1 MKKNTYLPSKRSK
14 IDSFLVMDVLQQ
26 SKLLEEN
33 GKKIFHL
40 ELGEPLNKTPLIV
53 QKEAK
58 RLINSEIP
66 GYTPSNGIFELRK
79 KISDYYKKIKNIE
92 IDSDQ
97 IFITTGSSG
106 AFILSFLACF
116 DPGDK
121 IAIFSP
127 VYPAYRNI
135 LKSLNLDVIE
145 IPSDKNNFGKI
156 DITKIKNFKD
166 LDGLVLSN
174 PNNPTGQVFSKKELK
189 FIYNFCEKQK
199 ITLISDEI
207 YHGIEYEKKTYSM
220 KIFGPNVLVVN
231 SFSKFFCM
239 PGWRLGW
246 VIVPKNLKG
255 SFLKLSQNLF
265 ISSSNIGQYSAI
277 KVFDCLEELEL
288 IVNNYKKGRDILI
301 KKLSEIKKIKF
312 FKPFGAFYL
321 YLNIEKTGMVSGEFV
336 KKILHETGVALTPG
350 NDFDK
355 INGDNF
361 VRVSFSNNYK
371 IVDIASDIFI
381 EWFEDNY

>member
-1 MKKNTYLPSKRSK
+1 MKKNTYLPSQRSK

-33 GKKIFHL
+33 GKKIYHL

-58 RLINSEIP
+58 RLINSQIP
-66 GYTPSNGIFELRK
+66 GYTPSNGIFDLRK
-79 KISDYYKKIKNIE
+79 RISDYYKKIKNIE

-121 IAIFSP
+121 VAIFSP

-145 IPSDKNNFGKI
+145 IPSNKSNFGKI

-174 PNNPTGQVFSKKELK
+174 PNNPTGQVFSKDELQ
-189 FIYNFCEKQK
+189 FIYNFCEKKK

-220 KIFGPNVLVVN
+220 KNFGPNVLVVN

-246 VIVPKNLKG
+246 VIVPRGLKR

-277 KVFDCLEELEL
+277 KVFDCLKELEL

-301 KKLSEIKKIKF
+301 NKLSKIKKIKF
-312 FKPFGAFYL
+312 FKPYGAFYL

-336 KKILHETGVALTPG
+336 KKILDETGVALTPG

-355 INGDNF
+355 INGDNS
-361 VRVSFSNNYK
+361 VRVSFSNDFK
-371 IVDIASDIFI
+371 IIEIASNILND
-381 EWFEDNY
+381 WFEENY

>member
-40 ELGEPLNKTPLIV
+40 ELGEPLNKTPLVV

-58 RLINSEIP
+58 RLINSQIP

-79 KISDYYKKIKNIE
+79 QISDYYKKIKNIE

-174 PNNPTGQVFSKKELK
+174 PNNPTGQVFSKDELK

-277 KVFDCLEELEL
+277 KVFDCLKELEL

-355 INGDNF
+355 INGDNS

-371 IVDIASDIFI
+371 IVDMASDILI
-381 EWFEDNY
+381 EWFEENY

>member
-1 MKKNTYLPSKRSK
+1 MKKNTYLPSQRSK

-33 GKKIFHL
+33 GKKIYHL

-58 RLINSEIP
+58 RLINSQIP
-66 GYTPSNGIFELRK
+66 GYTPSNGIFDLRK
-79 KISDYYKKIKNIE
+79 RISDYYKKIKNIE

-116 DPGDK
+116 DSGDK
-121 IAIFSP
+121 VAIFSP

-135 LKSLNLDVIE
+135 LKSLNLDVVE
-145 IPSDKNNFGKI
+145 IPSNKTNFGKI

-174 PNNPTGQVFSKKELK
+174 PNNPTGQVFSKDELQ
-189 FIYNFCEKQK
+189 FIYNFCEKKK

-207 YHGIEYEKKTYSM
+207 YHGIEYEKKTHSM

-246 VIVPKNLKG
+246 VVVPKGLKR

-277 KVFDCLEELEL
+277 KVFDCLKELEL

-301 KKLSEIKKIKF
+301 NKLSKIKKIKF
-312 FKPFGAFYL
+312 FKPYGAFYL

-336 KKILHETGVALTPG
+336 KKILDETGVALTPG

-355 INGDNF
+355 MNGDNS
-361 VRVSFSNNYK
+361 VRLSFSNDFK
-371 IVDIASDIFI
+371 TIEIASNILND
-381 EWFEDNY
+381 WFEENY

>member
-1 MKKNTYLPSKRSK
+1 MKKNTYLPSKRSQ

-33 GKKIFHL
+33 GKKIYHL
-40 ELGEPLNKTPLIV
+40 ELGEPLNRTPLIV

-58 RLINSEIP
+58 RLINSQIP
-66 GYTPSNGIFELRK
+66 GYTPSNGIFDLRK

-121 IAIFSP
+121 VAIFSP

-145 IPSDKNNFGKI
+145 IPSNKSNFGKI

-174 PNNPTGQVFSKKELK
+174 PNNPTGQVFSKDELQ
-189 FIYNFCEKQK
+189 FIYNFCEKKK

-220 KIFGPNVLVVN
+220 KNFGPNVLVVN

-246 VIVPKNLKG
+246 VIVPRGLKR

-277 KVFDCLEELEL
+277 KVFDCLKELEL

-301 KKLSEIKKIKF
+301 NKLSKIKKIKF
-312 FKPFGAFYL
+312 FKPYGAFYL

-336 KKILHETGVALTPG
+336 KKILDETGVALTPG

-355 INGDNF
+355 INGDNS
-361 VRVSFSNNYK
+361 VRISFSNDFK
-371 IVDIASDIFI
+371 IIEIASNILND
-381 EWFEDNY
+381 WFEENY

>member
-1 MKKNTYLPSKRSK
+1 MKKNTYLPSKRSQ

-33 GKKIFHL
+33 GKKIYHL

-58 RLINSEIP
+58 RLINSQIP
-66 GYTPSNGIFELRK
+66 GYTPSNGIFDLRK

-121 IAIFSP
+121 VAIFSP

-135 LKSLNLDVIE
+135 LKSLNLDVVE
-145 IPSDKNNFGKI
+145 IPSNKTNFGKI

-174 PNNPTGQVFSKKELK
+174 PNNPTGQVFSKDELQ
-189 FIYNFCEKQK
+189 FIYNFCEKKK

-246 VIVPKNLKG
+246 VVVPKGLKR

-277 KVFDCLEELEL
+277 KVFDCLKELEL

-301 KKLSEIKKIKF
+301 NKLSKIKKIKF
-312 FKPFGAFYL
+312 FKPYGAFYL

-336 KKILHETGVALTPG
+336 KKILDETGVALTPG

-355 INGDNF
+355 INGDNS
-361 VRVSFSNNYK
+361 VRVSFSNDFK
-371 IVDIASDIFI
+371 IIEIASNILND
-381 EWFEDNY
+381 WFEENY

>member
-1 MKKNTYLPSKRSK
+1 MKKNTYLPSKRSN

-40 ELGEPLNKTPLIV
+40 ELGEPLNKTPLLV

-58 RLINSEIP
+58 RLINSQIP
-66 GYTPSNGIFELRK
+66 GYTPSNGIFDLRK
-79 KISDYYKKIKNIE
+79 KIFKYYKKKKIE

-106 AFILSFLACF
+106 AFVLSFLACF

-121 IAIFSP
+121 VAIFSP

-135 LKSLNLDVIE
+135 LKSLNLNVVE
-145 IPSDKNNFGKI
+145 ISPSKNNFGKI

-174 PNNPTGQVFSKKELK
+174 PNNPTGQVFSKDELQ
-189 FIYNFCEKQK
+189 FIYNFCEKKK

-220 KIFGPNVLVVN
+220 KMFGPNVLIVN

-277 KVFDCLEELEL
+277 KVFDCLTELEL

-301 KKLSEIKKIKF
+301 NKLSKIKKVKF
-312 FKPFGAFYL
+312 FKPYGAFYL

-336 KKILHETGVALTPG
+336 QKILNETGVALTPG

-355 INGDNF
+355 INGNNS
-361 VRVSFSNNYK
+361 VRISFSNDFK
-371 IVDIASDIFI
+371 IVEIASNILI